1 MKTRTAVLYTPG
13 EPILVEEIELDPPKE
28 HEVQV
33 RMVAAGICHS
43 DHHVATGEMPAYLP
57 MALGHEGAG
66 IIETVG
72 PEVTNCKPGDHVVL
86 SFIPGC
92 GKCRYC
98 LSGHFNLCN
107 KGSAT
112 TLGPQLDG
120 TFRMHSG
127 TADIGQFCLLSTFSE
142 RTVVPDISIVVIDK
156 EFALNRA
163 VLASCSVPTGVG
175 AVIHRAKVAP
185 GSTVMVIGCGGV
197 GVNIIQGAKL
207 AGASMIIAVDI
218 HDFKLNMARELGATH
233 VVNGKQ
239 QNPVKVARELTGGIG
254 VDYAFEA
261 ISTPETIGQAAAAT
275 GKNGTIVIVG
285 LTDAK
290 VTSMPIP
297 PMLFVLLQ
305 KTVMGTIYGDSQPQK
320 DIPYLLNM
328 YKEGKLKLDEL
339 VTRTYTLDQVNEAY
353 ADTLEGR
360 VLRGVIEFA

>member
-1 MKTRTAVLYTPG
+1 MKTRTAVLYAAG
-13 EPILVEEIELDPPKE
+13 EAIRVEEIELDAPEE
-28 HEVQV
+28 HEVLV

-43 DHHVATGEMPAYLP
+43 DHHVVTGEMPTYLP

-66 IIETVG
+66 IIEAVG
-72 PEVTNCKPGDHVVL
+72 PNVTNCKAGDHVVL
-86 SFIPGC
+86 SFVPGC

-98 LSGHFNLCN
+98 LAGHPNLCD
-107 KGSAT
+107 KGRGT

-127 TADIGQFCLLSTFSE
+127 TANIGQFCLLSTFSQY
-142 RTVVPDISIVVIDK
+142 TVVPDISLVVVDK
-156 EFALNRA
+156 QYPLNRA
-163 VLASCSVPTGVG
+163 VLASCAVPTGVG
-175 AVIHRAKVAP
+175 AVLHRAKVTP

-207 AGASMIIAVDI
+207 AGAQMIIAVDI
-218 HDFKLNMARELGATH
+218 HDFKLEMAKTLGATH
-233 VVNGKQ
+233 VINAKQ
-239 QNPVKVARELTGGIG
+239 QNPVKAARELTGGIG

-297 PMLFVLLQ
+297 PMLFVLQQ
-305 KTVMGTIYGDSQPQK
+305 KTVIGTIYGDSQPQK
-320 DIPYLLNM
+320 DIPELLAM
-328 YKEGKLKLDEL
+328 YRDGKLKLDEL

-353 ADTLEGR
+353 TDTLEGR
-360 VLRGVIEFA
+360 TIRGVIEFL